1 MKKIINLMRVDLI
14 SAKGRNKGNFF
25 LIFALTAIFVVLGM
39 ITEAIFMVFS
49 IVVLGVM
56 LVPFI
61 TMAEKTHNAG
71 KIFTVIPTDRKS
83 IVISRFALTTGIY
96 TVFSVIIF
104 ILYLIMEKFS
114 DFHTSV
120 ISKDISN
127 LYEVSSGF
135 GTGIQM
141 RAMTNSI
148 FWLIFAVTLMIMAGQ
163 HRKYFKKGISS
174 KSNSLLRSFL
184 KFLGGIAIFY
194 AVTAAIIL
202 IFNIDILK
210 PTLIV
215 LVNMLIALA
224 APMNGLLLS
233 IILIFIGFGFTL
245 YQLICSVVDY
255 EAREL

>member
-1 MKKIINLMRVDLI
+1 MKKIIDLMRVDLI
-14 SAKGRNKGNFF
+14 SAKGRNKGKF
-25 LIFALTAIFVVLGM
+25 LLILAMTAIFVAIGM
-39 ITEAIFMVFS
+39 LTEAIFMVFS

-71 KIFTVIPTDRKS
+71 KILTVIPIDRKS
-83 IVISRFALTTGIY
+83 IVISRFAMTTGIY
-96 TVFSVIIF
+96 TVFSAVVF

-114 DFHTSV
+114 DFHGTTLSRDV
-120 ISKDISN
+120 N
-127 LYEVSSGF
+127 EMYEKTSGF

-141 RAMTNSI
+141 KAMENSI
-148 FWLIFAVTLMIMAGQ
+148 FWFIFAVTLMVMAGQ

-174 KSNSLLRSFL
+174 KNNSLLLSFL
-184 KFLGGIAIFY
+184 KFLGGIALVCGVS
-194 AVTAAIIL
+194 AVIVF

-210 PTLIV
+210 PTLVV
-215 LVNMLIALA
+215 LINMLMALA

-233 IILIFIGFGFTL
+233 IALIFIGFGFTL
-245 YQLICSVVDY
+245 YQLVCSVVDY

>member
-1 MKKIINLMRVDLI
+1 MKKIIDLMRVDLI
-14 SAKGRNKGNFF
+14 SANRGSKGLFF
-25 LIFALTAIFVVLGM
+25 VMLLLTAMFLVMGIL
-39 ITEAIFMVFS
+39 TEAVFMGLG

-56 LVPFI
+56 LVPFF

-114 DFHTSV
+114 DLHLTS
-120 ISKDISN
+120 ISKDVRDV
-127 LYEVSSGF
+127 YEVTSGF

-141 RAMTNSI
+141 KALENSL
-148 FWLIFAVTLMIMAGQ
+148 FWLAFAVTLMVMAKQ
-163 HRKYFKKGISS
+163 HRKYFKNGISS
-174 KSNSLLRSFL
+174 KNNSLLRSFL
-184 KFLGGIAIFY
+184 KILGGVALFY
-194 AVTAAIIL
+194 AIGTAIIL

-215 LVNMLIALA
+215 LINMLMALA

-233 IILIFIGFGFTL
+233 IVLIVIGFGFTL
-245 YQLICSVVDY
+245 YQLVCSVVDY

>member
-1 MKKIINLMRVDLI
+1 MKKIIDLMRVDLI
-14 SAKGRNKGNFF
+14 SAKGRNKGRFF
-25 LIFALTAIFVVLGM
+25 LIFALTAIFVVIGLL
-39 ITEAIFMVFS
+39 TEAIFMVFS

-71 KIFTVIPTDRKS
+71 KIFTVIPADRKS

-96 TVFSVIIF
+96 TVFSIIIF

-114 DFHTSV
+114 DFHTSI

-141 RAMTNSI
+141 NALENSM
-148 FWLIFAVTLMIMAGQ
+148 FWLIFAVTLMVMAGQ

-184 KFLGGIAIFY
+184 KFLGGIALVY
-194 AVTAAIIL
+194 AIAATIVF

-210 PTLIV
+210 PALIV
-215 LVNMLIALA
+215 FVNMLMALA

-233 IILIFIGFGFTL
+233 VVLIFTGFGFTL